1 MRNNPVFKFE
11 SPNHK
16 YRRKPYSIAAT
27 YFFHEGPQFPVVPW
41 HLPFPVVLFVG
52 ARRVRAWRVLKRR
65 PRAKVKMHRHANP
78 SRKFISWT
86 LSGCITWVEYERH
99 GWFTEMNPV
108 WWKTL
113 GCARRLLDRRW
124 VGACQVSGARNLA
137 FIVPTCSIS
146 PVLTGNPWNLEAICR
161 ARDSAITIY
170 RRVSPIVNSL
180 LLDGSKA
187 VQKESSP
194 DPTSFFHVLARVKPV
209 TDFIHGIPWFITDT
223 LTGEA
228 TDLTVKIRFF
238 AYLDTIST
246 LRDFAIFFQIFSR
259 SLCPRVNWTVL
270 NYSNGPIS
278 IAVF

>member
-1 MRNNPVFKFE
+1 MRNDPVSKFE
-11 SPNHK
+11 SPNHR
-16 YRRKPYSIAAT
+16 YRKKAYCIAAT

-113 GCARRLLDRRW
+113 GCARRLLDRRS

-146 PVLTGNPWNLEAICR
+146 PVLTRTPWNLEAICR

-194 DPTSFFHVLARVKPV
+194 DPTFF
-209 TDFIHGIPWFITDT
+209 
-223 LTGEA
+223 
-228 TDLTVKIRFF
+228 
-238 AYLDTIST
+238 
-246 LRDFAIFFQIFSR
+246 FSR
-259 SLCPRVNWTVL
+259 SRARETGYRFYSRDPVIYYRYPYGRSNRSDCKNPTFCLPRLYRRFEILRFFFFKSSPVACVL
-270 NYSNGPIS
+270 
-278 IAVF
+278 V